1 MLRNTMNLEGYVI
14 NTTDDIISHV
24 NDRNIDDE
32 AWVIRNLVVDT
43 SACLSS
49 RRPLIAQFAVEFPLI
64 GPIRFPGM
72 GTN

>member
-1 MLRNTMNLEGYVI
+1 MLRNTMNLEGSGI
-14 NTTDDIISHV
+14 NATDDTISHV
-24 NDRNIDDE
+24 NDHDFDDE

-49 RRPLIAQFAVEFPLI
+49 RRPLIVQFAAEFPLI